1 MLSRPKTIESS
12 VSCSFIHPTPNFIRR
27 NCSET
32 RVSKTPSSVQ
42 TLQTPLNPTLC
53 KIRNRQ
59 GTSKLNINPE
69 LASAVV
75 KRYLL
80 PMFEAKSKKHSLKP
94 RVFQFS
100 TEENPDTRLR
110 TGDTV
115 YSDLKLNEHLMEEIG
130 DLRKQQKQSETQLKD
145 SKQQLLMNEESANI
159 LREKYENLE
168 TNFEFLTFQYN
179 QQTKYMQRIEIRSG
193 LIIEQL
199 EKYKKLY
206 QESLANEDDLLGLL
220 DAERSENDIRLN
232 FVCDP

>member
-12 VSCSFIHPTPNFIRR
+12 VSCSFIHPASNFIRR

-32 RVSKTPSSVQ
+32 RVSKTPSSIQ
-42 TLQTPLNPTLC
+42 TMQTPLNPTLC

-59 GTSKLNINPE
+59 GIAKLNINPE

-80 PMFEAKSKKHSLKP
+80 PMFESKSKKHSLKP
-94 RVFQFS
+94 RVFQF
-100 TEENPDTRLR
+100 TEENPEIRQR

-115 YSDLKLNEHLMEEIG
+115 YNDLKLNEQLMEEIE
-130 DLRKQQKQSETQLKD
+130 DLRKQQKISEIQLKD
-145 SKQQLLMNEESANI
+145 SKQQLLMNEESSTI
-159 LREKYENLE
+159 LKEKFENLE

-179 QQTKYMQRIEIRSG
+179 QQNKYMQRIEIRSG

-206 QESLANEDDLLGLL
+206 QESLANEDDLLSLL
-220 DAERSENDIRLN
+220 DLERSENDIRL
-232 FVCDP
+232 FFY